1 MHINTMIKQRQL
13 FFSPLC
19 DLSTLYATTSVGSQ
33 KQRAVLHVV
42 LYWHVF
48 RSDIDIRDWDE
59 TTPAGPPVLGN
70 TPSEVTTAPGL
81 ISNTTSVGVT
91 ATRQSKAPVQEE
103 DNPYQTRPSGH
114 GEFGVLSIF

>member
-48 RSDIDIRDWDE
+48 RTDIDIRDWDE

-70 TPSEVTTAPGL
+70 TPSEV
-81 ISNTTSVGVT
+81 NTTSVGVT

-103 DNPYQTRPSGH
+103 DNPNQIGPSGH